1 MSRQRNLYETEVLCL
16 DKISGYGKK
25 YIFMQ
30 GVNASGTHC
39 SQNAIGQTISGGG
52 IDRGCA
58 VCSFCQLPT
67 QITMQRNRDNKSP

>member
-1 MSRQRNLYETEVLCL
+1 MKLRSCVWIGYL
-16 DKISGYGKK
+16 DMEKK
-25 YIFMQ
+25 YMFMQ

-39 SQNAIGQTISGGG
+39 SQNVIGQTISGGG